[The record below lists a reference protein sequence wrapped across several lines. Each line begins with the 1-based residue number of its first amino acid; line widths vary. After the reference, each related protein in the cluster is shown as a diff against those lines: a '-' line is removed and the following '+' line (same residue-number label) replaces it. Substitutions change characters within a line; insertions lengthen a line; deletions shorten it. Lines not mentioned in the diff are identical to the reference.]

1 MVGSDTATSRGAEG
15 ADEVSARAPAPSAE
29 RAQPP
34 AAAVP
39 PERLLLGPGPS
50 PVHQRVLDAQAR
62 GMVGHMDP
70 WFFAVADQVASMLRV
85 VFRTE
90 NRLTYA
96 VSGTGSAGMETA
108 VVNVVEPGDTV
119 IVGVAGVFGARI
131 ADTARRAGA
140 AVVALEEPW
149 GRIVPTERIASAVK
163 AHPQAKLVAL
173 VHAET
178 STGVH
183 QPLQEVGE
191 LLADSDTLFLV
202 DTVTGLAGVPV
213 EVDAWHLD
221 VVYSGTQKCLSV
233 PPGLAPITFS
243 PKAEAVLDARR
254 STVRSWYFD
263 VSAIRQYW
271 GATRAYH
278 HTAPISSILGLHEG
292 LSLVLEEGLEKRW
305 ARHAEVGRHFQE
317 QIQDRDATL
326 LAPEGYR
333 LPQLTSLAW
342 PARIDEGA
350 IRRQLL
356 ERHGIEVG
364 GGLGDFAGTAWRVG
378 LMGEGATHANVDRLL
393 DAVDELL
400 EG

>member
-1 MVGSDTATSRGAEG
+1 MATDTAATAGST
-15 ADEVSARAPAPSAE
+15 DEPPTAPGTPPVA
-29 RAQPP
+29 PP
-34 AAAVP
+34 ALP

-50 PVHQRVLDAQAR
+50 PVHPRVLEAQAR
-62 GMVGHMDP
+62 GLIGHLDP
-70 WFFAVADQVASMLRV
+70 WFLAVTDQLAAMLRT
-85 VFRTE
+85 VFRTR

-108 VVNVVEPGDTV
+108 VVNVVQPGDTV
-119 IVGVAGVFGARI
+119 IVGVNGVFGARI

-149 GRIVPTERIASAVK
+149 GRIVPTDRIASAIQ
-163 AHPQAKLVAL
+163 AHPDATVVAL

-183 QPLQEVGE
+183 QPLEEIGA
-191 LLADSDTLFLV
+191 LLADTETLFLV
-202 DTVTGLAGVPV
+202 DTVTGLGGVPL

-243 PKAEAVLDARR
+243 AKAEEVIDRR
-254 STVRSWYFD
+254 SSTVRSWYLD
-263 VSAIRQYW
+263 VTAIRRYW
-271 GATRAYH
+271 GAERAYH
-278 HTAPISSILGLHEG
+278 HTPPISALLGLHEG
-292 LSLVLEEGLEKRW
+292 LRLVLEEGLEPRW
-305 ARHAEVGRHFQE
+305 ARHAEVGRLFQE
-317 QIQDRDATL
+317 HIQDRDARL
-326 LAPEGYR
+326 LAQEGHR
-333 LPQLTSLAW
+333 LPQLTSFAW
-342 PARIDEGA
+342 PDGTDEGA
-350 IRRQLL
+350 LRRALL

-364 GGLGDFAGTAWRVG
+364 GGLGAFAGTAWRVG

-393 DAVDELL
+393 DAIDELL